1 MPANLHQQIV
11 NNVRI
16 ARLYITRME
25 VIMYTYPDVP
35 AQSCSQT
42 HTHTY
47 THKCTHT
54 HTYKDTHKNTH
65 THKNTQNSTQE
76 HIYNSVRLRLLTFN
90 LTFYKWSEHS
100 HAGWKW
106 LQWVLRL
113 VLGGSAGV
121 TSYFMWLFRGW
132 KTQWLQDFCF
142 SPLRPETIF
151 WNYLQ
156 RVQF

>member
-54 HTYKDTHKNTH
+54 HIQRHTQKHTH
-65 THKNTQNSTQE
+65 T
-76 HIYNSVRLRLLTFN
+76 
-90 LTFYKWSEHS
+90 
-100 HAGWKW
+100 
-106 LQWVLRL
+106 
-113 VLGGSAGV
+113 
-121 TSYFMWLFRGW
+121 
-132 KTQWLQDFCF
+132 KTHRTAHR
-142 SPLRPETIF
+142 SIF
-151 WNYLQ
+151 IIA
-156 RVQF
+156 FASGC